1 MALVRP
7 GDLASNLFTLYP
19 NCKHS
24 TGDTFLPRSRLEWGL
39 KTNLSLAPSV
49 SWTAWV
55 FVTSSQLETVS
66 WEGSSE
72 WQPRPACEAPL
83 KMLPLQILCEPR
95 GMDNKW
101 NFNDFRL
108 QILNY
113 LIFMSRNVL
122 HVRCYVRVNSTPQSH
137 FPLQTGGVTLMLI
150 LEEENNLLPTIH
162 RLIFPAHCTLTHWQS
177 NNVRGTLLLD
187 SPLQIS
193 ISFYCKQRSFHL
205 KFETD

>member
-1 MALVRP
+1 MRIK
-7 GDLASNLFTLYP
+7 DKS
-19 NCKHS
+19 
-24 TGDTFLPRSRLEWGL
+24 LPCSLCILDGL
-39 KTNLSLAPSV
+39 GFCHIQPIRD
-49 SWTAWV
+49 
-55 FVTSSQLETVS
+55 
-66 WEGSSE
+66 SE
-72 WQPRPACEAPL
+72 RGAESDSRPACEAPL

-150 LEEENNLLPTIH
+150 LEKKIIYF
-162 RLIFPAHCTLTHWQS
+162 RQYI
-177 NNVRGTLLLD
+177 D
-187 SPLQIS
+187 
-193 ISFYCKQRSFHL
+193 
-205 KFETD
+205 